1 MNKGSMNKQHPAYLQ
16 KLHSVGRTKLA
27 LLLVCLIPFSLLIAV
42 STRAQDAS
50 KQEIALDSVDL
61 QHFLDE
67 VTQREMTNQHIPGAV
82 VTVVRDGAIVFNK
95 GYGYSDLSKD
105 TPVSSDTTSFRVAS
119 VSKILTTLAALQM
132 VEQGKLDLSRDVN
145 NYLKLF
151 QLQSNYAQPVTL
163 ANLLTHTGGFDDL
176 TVGETVSSREEQIP
190 LGTYL
195 ARRMP
200 PRVLPPGKYYSYSNH
215 GYSLA
220 GYLVEVASGEPF
232 AKYMEEN
239 VLLPLEMNHSSY
251 DFRTSLLPNLALG
264 YDWRRGKY
272 VPCSFDYA
280 NIAPAVTLITS
291 GTDMAHFMNA
301 LLAHGQYKEKRVL
314 SEEMTSKMLEP
325 QYAADP
331 RLPGAAFGFYQ
342 GSLGHGYP
350 LIQNGD
356 WIGTASLLVLVPDRN
371 VGFFIALNSE
381 ATDATWHV
389 LRDFLER
396 YFPAPP
402 PRTPIIDE
410 PNLKD
415 VSRFEGLYTLDHY
428 SRTTLDKIVR
438 LFRTASVTGK
448 GDGIIEVVTPDT
460 GSLIWTAIDKR
471 LFQAQSNGGLLAF
484 HQDLAGKID
493 RFFIGHKSYVR
504 LAWYDAPVIHLVL
517 FPLFG
522 VIFASEA
529 FSRLLVRWRERRRGV
544 PETESNLKRQAT
556 LWAILLAGGN
566 ALFLLLIVGWFP
578 LRERL
583 ELDFG
588 TPRLLIAILTIPI
601 VTTIVCLIA
610 LGLAVRIWQRK
621 EGSPGWRLR
630 YSLFVVTAIIF
641 IPFLMHWN
649 LLGYHY

>member
-1 MNKGSMNKQHPAYLQ
+1 MLELSNNEKHEVDIQGFHLVA
-16 KLHSVGRTKLA
+16 RIRFT
-27 LLLVCLIPFSLLIAV
+27 LLLGCLVTFSLLITGNV
-42 STRAQDAS
+42 GAQDAEQ
-50 KQEIALDSVDL
+50 KAMALDRADL
-61 QHFLDE
+61 QHFLNG
-67 VTQREMTNQHIPGAV
+67 VIQIEMTNQHVPGVV
-82 VTVVRDGAIVFNK
+82 VTVVENGEIVFNK
-95 GYGYSDLSKD
+95 GYGYSDLSKG

-119 VSKILTTLAALQM
+119 VSKILTTVGALQM
-132 VEQGKLDLSRDVN
+132 VDQGKLDLSRDVN

-151 QLQSNYAQPVTL
+151 QLQSNYDQPVTL
-163 ANLLTHTGGFDDL
+163 TDLLTHTGGFDDL
-176 TVGETVSSREEQIP
+176 TVGETVSSRQEQIP
-190 LGTYL
+190 LGPYL

-200 PRVLPPGKYYSYSNH
+200 PRVLPPGRFYSYSNH
-215 GYSLA
+215 GYTLA
-220 GYLVEVASGEPF
+220 GYLVELASGEPF

-239 VLLPLEMNHSSY
+239 VFLPLEMNHSSF

-272 VPCSFDYA
+272 ALCSLDYA
-280 NIAPAVTLITS
+280 NIVPAVTLITS

-301 LLAHGQYKEKRVL
+301 VLAHGKYKGKRVL

-342 GSLGHGYP
+342 GSLGHGYL

-356 WIGTASLLVLVPDRN
+356 WIGTASLLVLIPDRN

-389 LRDFLER
+389 LRDFLGR
-396 YFPAPP
+396 YFPATPP
-402 PRTPIIDE
+402 QTPVVDE
-410 PNLKD
+410 PSLKD

-428 SRTTLDKIVR
+428 SRTTIDKIVR
-438 LFRTASVTGK
+438 LFRTASVSGK
-448 GDGIIEVVTPDT
+448 EAGTIEVVTPDT
-460 GSLIWTAIDKR
+460 GSLVWTAIDKR
-471 LFQAQSNGGLLAF
+471 LFEAQGNGARLAF
-484 HQDLAGKID
+484 HEDLAGKID

-504 LAWYDAPVIHLVL
+504 LAWYDAPLIHLVL

-522 VIFASEA
+522 VIFAWEA
-529 FSRLLVRWRERRRGV
+529 FGGLLVRWWKQRGGQ
-544 PETESNLKRQAT
+544 ETESGLKRWAT
-556 LWAILLAGGN
+556 FWKTLLAGGN

-601 VTTIVCLIA
+601 VTTVLSVIA
-610 LGLAVRIWQRK
+610 FVLTVRIWQRK

-630 YSLFVVTAIIF
+630 YSLFVLTAILF